1 MFEFGGLVSAD
12 DNTRSIM
19 WCQGSVRD
27 EASQNN
33 NDLTKSLNKW
43 SDMTSAMMMANT
55 VSSTPQPSTFN
66 SPDKEDDFRSF
77 STQPPP
83 KQQDE
88 EMEFEAGELMDQP
101 FSNTPAASN
110 QQITA
115 ATAPT
120 ANILTW
126 MMRQQDIVYWCLL
139 QRCKDEW
146 STSCPQAVH
155 KLVNHLLKKNYNFA
169 WKSNVTQDMAGA
181 VHNRKYCESHY

>member
-1 MFEFGGLVSAD
+1 
-12 DNTRSIM
+12 
-19 WCQGSVRD
+19 
-27 EASQNN
+27 
-33 NDLTKSLNKW
+33 
-43 SDMTSAMMMANT
+43 MTSAMMMANT
-55 VSSTPQPSTFN
+55 VSSTPQHSTFN

-120 ANILTW
+120 SNILTW
-126 MMRQQDIVYWCLL
+126 MMRQEDIVYWCLL
-139 QRCKDEW
+139 SEDAKMNDQ
-146 STSCPQAVH
+146 QAGQPPF
-155 KLVNHLLKKNYNFA
+155 K
-169 WKSNVTQDMAGA
+169 
-181 VHNRKYCESHY
+181 